1 MIDSKTFSCSN
12 VIQDLAEFLCTIGEA
27 DLDALKGCV
36 GECYGDI
43 ENDIENDIEKKDKV
57 LPLKYALFVEKVI
70 LKTEESKNNG
80 IAKWMN
86 NFIFKMINTTK
97 TKDGSWPGEAHALVL
112 SKMLR
117 VRIAIVQNN
126 YNGLKDWFDS
136 DNWIFE
142 EDHPGLSETMRRK
155 APKGQVNVTYFKQ
168 IQRFLTL
175 CVIGRIILITL

>member
-1 MIDSKTFSCSN
+1 
-12 VIQDLAEFLCTIGEA
+12 
-27 DLDALKGCV
+27 
-36 GECYGDI
+36 
-43 ENDIENDIEKKDKV
+43 
-57 LPLKYALFVEKVI
+57 
-70 LKTEESKNNG
+70 
-80 IAKWMN
+80 MN

-97 TKDGSWPGEAHALVL
+97 TKDGSWPGKVHALVL

-117 VRIAIVQNN
+117 VRIVIVQIN
-126 YNGLKDWFDS
+126 YNGLKSWFDS

-175 CVIGRIILITL
+175 CVIGRIILIALYTSKKYQRNFILMIKNRVHTREGEAQMMTVAIYFNQTCGSIY